1 MIIMGEKKLDIF
13 NSSGLICFSF
23 DGAEPCPFKTVK
35 NSFEVEYE
43 DIVDESGD
51 LIVRK
56 PCNTPLSLRGSVSVD
71 PLIDILSGRVSS
83 EIKSVVIYA
92 NEHINRPKNLKYP
105 NKKRARRVWNKW
117 RKRYGVKGGH
127 GLVIPNAKMD
137 VSVDGETANITIH
150 AQDCHK
156 EG

>member
-1 MIIMGEKKLDIF
+1 MGEKKFDIF
-13 NSSGLICFSF
+13 NSSGIIGFFF
-23 DGAEPCPFKTVK
+23 DGAESWPFKVVE
-35 NSFEVEYE
+35 NSFEVESE
-43 DIVDESGD
+43 DIVDENGD
-51 LIVRK
+51 LIVRA
-56 PCNTPLSLRGSVSVD
+56 PSNTPASFECSIPSD
-71 PLIDILSGRVSS
+71 PLIDILSNQALD
-83 EIKSVVIYA
+83 EIESVLMYA
-92 NEHINRPKNLKYP
+92 NEHINRPKNLKHP

-127 GLVIPNAKMD
+127 GLVIPKAKVD